1 MVYNAGVYLPDLCER
16 QRTNP
21 RRAMV
26 ELMSSG
32 AAPGPVSDV
41 SADLQAAPAPSPF

>member
-1 MVYNAGVYLPDLCER
+1 MYAGVFMPDLCEK

-32 AAPGPVSDV
+32 AAPGPVSFV
-41 SADLQAAPAPSPF
+41 SEHMYAALAPAPQ

>member
-1 MVYNAGVYLPDLCER
+1 LPELCEK
-16 QRTNP
+16 QKTNP

-26 ELMSSG
+26 ELVSSG

-41 SADLQAAPAPSPF
+41 SEDIVAAPAPSPL